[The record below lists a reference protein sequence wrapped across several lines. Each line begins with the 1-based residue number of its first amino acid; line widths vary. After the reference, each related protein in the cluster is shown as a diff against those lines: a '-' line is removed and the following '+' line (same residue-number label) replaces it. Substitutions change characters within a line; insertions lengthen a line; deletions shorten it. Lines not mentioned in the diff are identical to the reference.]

1 MLLLLGGLRV
11 HSVGLNRAQWLTER
25 FVGAGEAQQQF
36 VSMHRN
42 RSELHHAFDHKPEP
56 VFVQRNYVSRGQ
68 VQAISVLKTG
78 VQKEELYFSDFDSAG
93 VSTEPT
99 DDSLPSNVWSET
111 SHTQTKSPLSNQ

>member
-1 MLLLLGGLRV
+1 MIKKKK
-11 HSVGLNRAQWLTER
+11 TK
-25 FVGAGEAQQQF
+25 QQF
-36 VSMHRN
+36 ITMHRN
-42 RSELHHAFDHKPEP
+42 RTKLHHAVNNKPQP
-56 VFVQRNYVSRGQ
+56 VFVQWHHISRGE